1 MTAYVYA
8 MDTLA
13 DWEIGHV
20 TVELHSGRFFK
31 VDAPEVCVKTVAL
44 AGAGLLDDRPIT
56 TPPCR
61 RARPG
66 QLLLT
71 VHRLYLGAWPF

>member
-20 TVELHSGRFFK
+20 TAELHSGQFFK
-31 VDAPEVCVKTVAL
+31 VDAPEVCGKTVAL
-44 AGAGLLDDRPIT
+44 AGAGLLDDRPHTSNGEGFLDMMCPGYIQK
-56 TPPCR
+56 PP
-61 RARPG
+61 AKEG
-66 QLLLT
+66 S
-71 VHRLYLGAWPF
+71 A